1 MFFEQLINGI
11 TLGSIYAI
19 VALGYTLV
27 FGVLDI
33 INMAHGE
40 IFMFGA
46 FIGMLLISRF
56 EAPVLVALGGAI
68 LVTAALGLLLER
80 LALRPLRGRRGASHL
95 ASLISTIGVSIFL
108 ENLAHHLF
116 GAGNKPFPTSFGDIQ
131 FTIGSMTIYLV
142 QVIILAIAILLMVGL
157 SAWLSK
163 AKTGK
168 ALRATAENLETASL
182 LGINTGR
189 IITSTVVVA
198 SAMGGIAGVLVGMA
212 FNYVNNQMGLPM
224 GLKGPGHH
232 HPGRHGQR
240 ERGHGRRADPRA
252 CPRPSSWPTAHSGY
266 RDAIA
271 FIAIIVIL
279 LIRPQGIFGQALPEA
294 SAERE
299 AQAPSGQGIM
309 WNLE

>member
-68 LVTAALGLLLER
+68 LVTAALGFLLER
-80 LALRPLRGRRGASHL
+80 LALRPLRGRRGVSHL

-131 FTIGSMTIYLV
+131 FTIGPVTIYLV
-142 QVIILAIAILLMVGL
+142 QVIILVISIFLMVGL

-163 AKTGK
+163 AKAGK

-224 GLKGPGHH
+224 GLKGLAIIILG
-232 HPGRHGQR
+232 GMGSVNGAMAGGLILGLS
-240 ERGHGRRADPRA
+240 ETFMVAYG
-252 CPRPSSWPTAHSGY
+252 HSGY
-266 RDAIA
+266 RDSIA

-279 LIRPQGIFGQALPEA
+279 LIRPQGLFGQALPEA
-294 SAERE
+294 KR
-299 AQAPSGQGIM
+299 
-309 WNLE
+309 

>member
-46 FIGMLLISRF
+46 FIGMLIITRF
-56 EAPVLVALGGAI
+56 QAPIAVAFLGAI
-68 LVTAALGLLLER
+68 LATAAMGYLLER
-80 LALRPLRGRRGASHL
+80 LALRPIRGRKGASHL
-95 ASLISTIGVSIFL
+95 ASLISTIGISIFL

-116 GAGNKPFPTSFGDIQ
+116 GAGNNPFPTSFADIK
-131 FTIGSMTIYLV
+131 FETGSTTIYLV
-142 QVIILAIAILLMVGL
+142 QIIILAIALVLMVGL
-157 SAWLSK
+157 SAWLKK

-182 LGINTGR
+182 LGIDTKK

-198 SAMGGIAGVLVGMA
+198 SSMGGIAGVLVGMA
-212 FNYVNNQMGLPM
+212 FNYINNQMGLPM
-224 GLKGPGHH
+224 GLKGLAIIILG
-232 HPGRHGQR
+232 GMGSVNGAMAGGLILGLS
-240 ERGHGRRADPRA
+240 ETFVVAYGY
-252 CPRPSSWPTAHSGY
+252 SGY

-279 LIRPQGIFGQALPEA
+279 LIRPQGLFGQALPEA
-294 SAERE
+294 K
-299 AQAPSGQGIM
+299 G
-309 WNLE
+309 

>member
-1 MFFEQLINGI
+1 LFFEQLINGI

-46 FIGMLLISRF
+46 FIGMLLISHF
-56 EAPVLVALGGAI
+56 EAPVLLALGGAV
-68 LVTAALGLLLER
+68 LVTAAMGFLLER

-95 ASLISTIGVSIFL
+95 ASLISTIGVSIIL
-108 ENLAHHLF
+108 ENLAHHVF
-116 GAGNKPFPTSFGDIQ
+116 GAGNKPFPTSFADTQ
-131 FTIGSMTIYLV
+131 FSIGSTTIYLV
-142 QVIILAIAILLMVGL
+142 QIIILVIAILLMVGL
-157 SAWLSK
+157 SLWLSK

-189 IITSTVVVA
+189 IIVSTVMVA

-212 FNYVNNQMGLPM
+212 FNYVNNQMGLAM
-224 GLKGPGHH
+224 GLKGLAIIILG
-232 HPGRHGQR
+232 GMGSVNGAMAGGLILGLA
-240 ERGHGRRADPRA
+240 ETFVVAYGD
-252 CPRPSSWPTAHSGY
+252 SGY

-271 FIAIIVIL
+271 FAAIIVIL

-294 SAERE
+294 KR
-299 AQAPSGQGIM
+299 
-309 WNLE
+309 